1 MFVQVFLYEGATM
14 MEFHVSKAMR
24 DTCKFDLPMFST
36 NGNVIFTHFKNVRL
50 FATKIN
56 ESLKPITEPQ
66 KYIKA
71 GQLNAMGLIDEIF
84 HVVCKNFRDS
94 KNSAAFT
101 ELYENLHNTIG
112 SEALDSLLLDF
123 THEFPP
129 LAVYRQEVSEIEYL
143 QGSSDGISNKV
154 STLEELIL
162 LILANENPA
171 FEPFYILFNDET
183 LKKNTHYKKTWTVVQ
198 DYFKEQPLFGPN
210 HTDLITMLREPVVAS
225 PNSLKGQLDYIRH
238 TWQEI
243 LGENILR
250 LLSSMDMITEEEKPG
265 WSGHFSGPPP
275 MEAYNYDTLM
285 KEYERFSPD
294 KDWMGNVVLMAKT
307 VLVWLDQLSKQYKR
321 EITRLDQIPDEELDS
336 LAQQGFTSLW
346 LIGIWERSWAS
357 KRIKQINGNP
367 EATSSAYSLHDY
379 EIAENLGGWSA
390 LENLRQRLWYRG
402 IRIAADMVPNHTAM
416 DSKWVVEK
424 PHLFIQS
431 SYCPFPGY
439 SFNGENLSLDP
450 RISVYLEDNYYSKT
464 DCAVVYKRVDNQTG
478 DTRYFYH
485 GNDGTGMPWN
495 DTAQID
501 FLNPEARE
509 EVIQKVLHVARN
521 FSVIRFDAA
530 MVLAKKH
537 IRRLWF
543 PQPGQGGDI
552 ASRAEHA
559 ISTDDF
565 EKAIPNEFWREVVDR
580 IATEIPETL
589 LLAEAFWMMEGY
601 FVRTLGMH
609 RVYNSAFMNM
619 LKKEEND
626 KYRST
631 IKNTIEFDPQILKRF
646 VNFMN
651 NPDEDTAVA
660 QFGKG
665 DKYFGVCT
673 LMVTMPGLPM
683 FGHGQIEGFGEK
695 YGMEYT
701 KAYWDEEKDYDLI
714 DRHNHDIFPLMKKR
728 YLYSDIENFRFY
740 DVWSG
745 DTVNE
750 NIFAYSNR
758 HETEKSIVFY
768 NNAYEQS
775 SGWVSN
781 SCQYAIKAEDNAVSM
796 HTEHIAQAICLTNDS
811 NHYCIF
817 REKKSDL
824 WYIRSSAEL
833 YEKGIFLHLNGYE
846 YQVLMDISEVE
857 DDDTGMYHVLCKELN
872 GRGVQDIDTALKEV
886 FLKDLYQ
893 TLEKFASPDF
903 LNGIAYLCAPQL
915 YTRKDET
922 LNKEKKAISLSKLL
936 DQSKEDGIAYFK
948 MLEIFIGGNYGSS
961 TVLPKTT
968 GKKACDTEAV
978 WSHFVKRISK
988 LIKLCDDARNTKKAP
1003 SPLVRALYENMLCYP
1018 YMPEI
1023 LGAFCMLFTLKDVL
1037 GTNISAAATRNL
1049 IQLWCL
1055 ERKMRDILVTMGKP
1069 SKDMYNQFK
1078 IMIAI
1083 TEFCD
1088 TEIIPSQLEKISW
1101 EMIVKLVSGDFA
1113 ASILGINRYD
1123 GILWYN
1129 KEAAQETIMYAT
1141 MLYTLFRAKSQDYDS
1156 IKTLWDTIT
1165 KAIES
1170 SEYKVDNLLEIL
1182 KPKKAEKKTA
1192 QSKVKK

>member
-1 MFVQVFLYEGATM
+1 M
-14 MEFHVSKAMR
+14 MEFHVSREMR
-24 DTCKFDLPMFST
+24 DKCNFDLPTFST
-36 NGNVIFTHFKNVRL
+36 NGNVVFAHFKNVRL
-50 FATKIN
+50 FAQKLNAIVN
-56 ESLKPITEPQ
+56 PVTEPQ

-84 HVVCKNFRDS
+84 HIVCKNFRDD
-94 KNSAAFT
+94 KNKSAFI
-101 ELYENLHNTIG
+101 ELHKTLEEKLG
-112 SEALDSLLLDF
+112 KEALDLLLNDF
-123 THEFPP
+123 TREFPP
-129 LAVYRQEVSEIEYL
+129 LCVYNNEATEKQYL
-143 QGSSDGISNKV
+143 EGKTDGISNKV
-154 STLEELIL
+154 ITIEEIIL

-171 FEPFYILFNDET
+171 FQPFYILFNDEN
-183 LKKNTHYKKTWTVVQ
+183 LKKNPSYKKMWKASKVF
-198 DYFKEQPLFGPN
+198 FKTQPLYGPN
-210 HTDLITMLREPVVAS
+210 HTDLITMFKEPVEAS
-225 PNSLKGQLDYIRH
+225 PNSLKGQLDYIRQ
-238 TWQEI
+238 TWNSL
-243 LGENILR
+243 LGDQILR

-275 MEAYNYDTLM
+275 MEAYNYDLLM

-294 KDWMGNVVLMAKT
+294 RDWMGNVVLMAKT
-307 VLVWLDQLSKQYKR
+307 VLVWLDQLSKQYNC
-321 EITRLDQIPDEELDS
+321 EITQLDQIPDEELDL

-346 LIGIWERSWAS
+346 LIGLWERSWAS

-390 LENLRQRLWYRG
+390 LENLRQRLSYRG

-416 DSKWVVEK
+416 DSNWVVEK

-431 SYCPFPGY
+431 FDCPFPGY

-450 RISVYLEDNYYSKT
+450 RISVYLEDRYYSKT

-478 DTRYFYH
+478 ETRYVYH

-509 EVIQKVLHVARN
+509 EVIQKILHVARN

-543 PQPGQGGDI
+543 PAPGQGGDI

-559 ISTDDF
+559 ISNEAF
-565 EKAIPNEFWREVVDR
+565 EAAIPNEFWREVVDR
-580 IATEIPETL
+580 IATDVPDTL

-665 DKYFGVCT
+665 DKYFGVCI

-701 KAYWDEEKDYDLI
+701 KAYWNEEKDYALI

-728 YLYSDIENFRFY
+728 YLFSDVANFRFY
-740 DVWSG
+740 DVWTENS
-745 DTVNE
+745 VNE

-758 HETEKSIVFY
+758 FENENTVVFY
-768 NNAYEQS
+768 NNSYEQGA
-775 SGWVSN
+775 GWIAN
-781 SCQYAIKAEDNAVSM
+781 SCQYGIKTDNDTIAKQS
-796 HTEHIAQAICLTNDS
+796 EHIAHAMGLTNDAS
-811 NHYCIF
+811 HYCIF
-817 REKKSDL
+817 REKKSEL
-824 WYIRSSAEL
+824 WYIRSSADL

-846 YQVLMDISEVE
+846 YQILMDISEVE
-857 DDDTGMYHVLCKELN
+857 DDDTGMYHILCKELN
-872 GRGVQDIDTALKEV
+872 GRGVQDIDTALKET
-886 FLKDLYQ
+886 FLKDLYHS
-893 TLEKFASPDF
+893 LEKFASQDF
-903 LNGIAYLCAPQL
+903 FSGIAYLCAPHL
-915 YTRKDET
+915 YKRDGDSSASKQ
-922 LNKEKKAISLSKLL
+922 KPPSLTKLL
-936 DQSKEDGIAYFK
+936 SQTKTVGVEYFR

-961 TVLPKTT
+961 TVLKSSKT
-968 GKKACDTEAV
+968 KKECDTDLV
-978 WSHFVKRISK
+978 WENFVNRITK
-988 LIKLCDDARNTKKAP
+988 LVKLCETARNTKKAP
-1003 SPLVRALYENMLCYP
+1003 DELTKKLYENILSNPFMS
-1018 YMPEI
+1018 EI
-1023 LGAFCMLFTLKDVL
+1023 LAGFCILFTLKDVL
-1037 GTNISAAATRNL
+1037 GENISAKATRDI

-1055 ERKMRDILVTMGKP
+1055 ERKMRDILVSMGKP
-1069 SKDMYNQFK
+1069 SKDMFNQFK
-1078 IMIAI
+1078 VLIAI
-1083 TEFCD
+1083 TEFCETD
-1088 TEIIPSQLEKISW
+1088 TKSSQLEG
-1101 EMIVKLVSGDFA
+1101 IVWAMMTRLSSGELA
-1113 ASILGINRYD
+1113 SSILGINKYND
-1123 GILWYN
+1123 TLWYN
-1129 KEAAQETIMYAT
+1129 REAAQAVIGYGAL
-1141 MLYTLFRAKSQDYDS
+1141 LYTLFRSSQKDYS
-1156 IKTLWDTIT
+1156 AIKKLWDTVLA
-1165 KAIES
+1165 AIDS
-1170 SEYKVDNLLEIL
+1170 SEYKVENLLESL
-1182 KPKKAEKKTA
+1182 KPKKAKRTVSKKTN
-1192 QSKVKK
+1192 KKAVL